1 MKHTTTNLI
10 LTAGVIA
17 LIGGAGKYGYEQLQ
31 KTNNTP
37 KTEKVAHSTQKH
49 SYNKETSNATVDS
62 SDENSESSGSYDS
75 MPATI
80 LKEFLDSPEF
90 MYNLKSLY
98 PQSDIELSIIKPVN
112 DDDDTYL
119 YQSGDGNDYWI
130 IRVFCN
136 DRMTIFGLNKDDNHV
151 YNLNKDDNLRY
162 TNTNTETTMTPEQLA
177 RN

>member
-1 MKHTTTNLI
+1 MKHTTKNII

-17 LIGGAGKYGYEQLQ
+17 LIGGAGKYGYTQLQ

-37 KTEKVAHSTQKH
+37 KTEKVAHSTSKH
-49 SYNKETSNATVDS
+49 SDNKETSNVTTNIS
-62 SDENSESSGSYDS
+62 NESSERNSSYGS
-75 MPATI
+75 MPDTI
-80 LKEFLDSPEF
+80 LKEFLNSPEF
-90 MYNLKSLY
+90 MYNLKSLH
-98 PQSDIELSIIKPVN
+98 PESDIELSIIKPYN
-112 DDDDTYL
+112 DDDTYL

-136 DRMTIFGLNKDDNHV
+136 GRTSIFGLNKDDNHI

-162 TNTNTETTMTPEQLA
+162 TNTNTETTMTPEQLS

>member
-10 LTAGVIA
+10 LTASAIA
-17 LIGGAGKYGYEQLQ
+17 LIGGAGKYEYTQLQ

-37 KTEKVAHSTQKH
+37 KMEKVAHSTQKH
-49 SYNKETSNATVDS
+49 SYNKETSNATT
-62 SDENSESSGSYDS
+62 NSNNESRESNSSYDP

-90 MYNLKSLY
+90 MYNLKSLH

-112 DDDDTYL
+112 DDDTYL

-136 DRMTIFGLNKDDNHV
+136 GRTSIFGLNKDDNHI

-162 TNTNTETTMTPEQLA
+162 TNTNTETTITPEQLA